1 MTTKQVVFSACVL
14 LLLVVNVVECRPHP
28 EHGHRNNKDRML
40 FVFGDSFVDAGNR
53 PPSQTGPQWSYPYGI
68 SDSAHHKNPT
78 GRFSDGLVQSDFLA
92 RILGRGDESPPPSR
106 LREANKVDPA
116 GVNFAMA
123 GSGALVASPGEDSS
137 SLATQV
143 AQFRRLVKHGIVDD
157 KDLDDS
163 VALIAFSGLR
173 DYRSVTVTTSNDQ
186 MKALVEQVTDAIVD
200 SVKELQDSQGVS
212 KVVVNSLPPIG
223 CQPFRASMYNYAH
236 CDGLGN
242 TLSDMHNAALRRKLD
257 ALQLQDD
264 VMLLDIHAAFA
275 DVVRSRYSPC
285 CADTSGTGDGYCGQV
300 DGNGNALYT
309 LCTDPNNYFYWDY
322 VHPTQAAWEA
332 VMGNLQPDIQDF
344 LGI

>member
-1 MTTKQVVFSACVL
+1 MMTKQVVFSACV

-28 EHGHRNNKDRML
+28 EHGHRNKKDRML

-143 AQFRRLVKHGIVDD
+143 AQFRRLVKHDIVDD

-186 MKALVEQVTDAIVD
+186 MKALVGQVTDAIVE

-257 ALQLQDD
+257 ALQDDDYD

-275 DVVRSRYSPC
+275 DVVRNRYSPC
-285 CADTSGTGDGYCGQV
+285 CAETSGTGDGFCGQV

-309 LCTDPNNYFYWDY
+309 LCTDPANYFYWDY

-332 VMGNLQPDIQDF
+332 VMDNLQPDIQDF